1 MNRLKTII
9 FALLLICAAGVSAAE
24 LSLRV
29 VPVTGKSQQEALS
42 AIGKMVYR
50 NDSLLVFDQAGNPL
64 YKEALRNMR
73 RIDFT
78 ETDNPG
84 TDVSAVENQKAK
96 LSVYPNPTQ
105 GLLQVQHA
113 EGDFVRVYDLQG
125 KQLFATALHNG
136 IATIDVSALP
146 AGTYLLLVQN
156 GLFRFIKE

>member
-1 MNRLKTII
+1 MKQKTII
-9 FALLLICAAGVSAAE
+9 FALLLLCAAGVSAAA

-50 NDSLLVFDQAGNPL
+50 NDSLLVFDRSNTLL
-64 YKEALRNMR
+64 YKEALRDMR

-78 ETDNPG
+78 ENDNPG
-84 TDVSAVENQKAK
+84 TDVSAAESNGAQ

-105 GLLQVQHA
+105 GLLQVQNA
-113 EGDFVRVYDLQG
+113 EGDFARVYDPQG
-125 KQLFATALHNG
+125 KQLFATALHDG
-136 IATIDVSALP
+136 VATIDVSALP
-146 AGTYLLLVQN
+146 SGTYLLLVQN